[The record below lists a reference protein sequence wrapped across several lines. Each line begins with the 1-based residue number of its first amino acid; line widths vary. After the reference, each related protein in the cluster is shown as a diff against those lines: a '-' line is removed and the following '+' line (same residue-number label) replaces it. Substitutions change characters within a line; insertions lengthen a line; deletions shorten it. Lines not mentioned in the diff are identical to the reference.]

1 MTNHAQLEQLENA
14 IRNRAQTL
22 ANSYLQTAHQQR
34 EQILTEV
41 NKRLAKQEAR
51 AIEMAKAVAEQVYRR
66 KVQASEIK
74 MQAQLDQLRWAL
86 VQTVISQLYDHLKQL
101 SQQAEIYLPLLKQYC
116 LHAANQFQEK
126 AELIM
131 EVTAADYQQ
140 LISQWDDFVSRHLPK
155 RLCTLMTSNQ
165 SFIGGVLVRDRVNRI
180 RIDNT
185 FEGMMA
191 RFENH
196 LYQVITAQLF
206 AATTATRNM

>member
-22 ANSYLQTAHQQR
+22 ANSYLQAAHQQR

-51 AIEMAKAVAEQVYRR
+51 AIEIAKAAAEQAYRR

-74 MQAQLDQLRWAL
+74 MQAELDQLRWAL
-86 VQTVISQLYDHLKQL
+86 VQTVISQLHDHLKQL

-116 LHAANQFQEK
+116 LHAANQFQET
-126 AELIM
+126 ELVM
-131 EVTAADYQQ
+131 EVTSADYQQ

-155 RLCTLMTSNQ
+155 QRCTLMTSSQ
-165 SFIGGVLVRDRVNRI
+165 SFMGGVLVRDRANRI

-191 RFENH
+191 RLENH

-206 AATTATRNM
+206 ASTTATRNII